1 MVQIA
6 IDKRDSKL
14 VNQNSCFRGAVI
26 GTVRDMFMIVNI
38 LFKRLLDFIKS
49 FDSSSFL
56 QSF

>member
-6 IDKRDSKL
+6 IDRRDSKL

-49 FDSSSFL
+49 FDSS
-56 QSF
+56 